1 MAVSIQAIPKTAI
14 AANIVKCA
22 SKISE
27 EIDIRKNLFLLPVDF
42 LEFFALVACHFQL

>member
-1 MAVSIQAIPKTAI
+1 MRIQAISKKDVAV
-14 AANIVKCA
+14 NIVKCA

-42 LEFFALVACHFQL
+42 LEFFALVVGHFQL